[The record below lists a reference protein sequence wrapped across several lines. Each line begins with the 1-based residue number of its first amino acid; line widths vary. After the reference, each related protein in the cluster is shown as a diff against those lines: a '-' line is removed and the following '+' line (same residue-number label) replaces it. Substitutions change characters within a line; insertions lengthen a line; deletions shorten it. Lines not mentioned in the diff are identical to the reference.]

1 MEITMNKQGISA
13 LIMTFSGWCIFVLS
27 DYYKPLPTIVQP
39 SFTETS
45 CENQMI
51 TSDTI
56 EETTEIQI
64 IETTKE
70 DLSYKPVREELNFA
84 YYFPEGED
92 QDNIMRSYAG
102 KAYMELMSQDEMW
115 MSRIYDYA
123 DLAPERFASRM
134 GQPRSKV
141 LGKYNPKDD
150 LHDPSNPDTWIIH
163 SFRNVRL
170 YAVNGDKE
178 KIDVYSNVAEIMSL
192 ANVYTYYKGVEDY
205 DLFLSY
211 AKDLWETS
219 HSYSIRMS
227 DIYYCDGCLN
237 EEDEEERLKRE
248 AEAEMETAAYPSQ
261 PSTVET
267 VENTTETTTDTLLE
281 TSLQYGPNESLEESK
296 RLEADRNG
304 ITTAYEREDS
314 QTNQQISF
322 SSQQIDSQTNQQ
334 TSSQVNPS
342 TVSQTSQSMDLHKGQ
357 QTSSQVD
364 QQMTSQMN
372 PSTDWNKEQ
381 QTSSQVDQQTTSQMS
396 QSANWH
402 KEQPTHLQEDGQ
414 TASHMSQ
421 PADSYIDQSTIS
433 PTDLAATVQADHQQL
448 TLQTNP
454 YGFSKTSQQ
463 VNLPADQSVTSQILQ
478 AEAQTRTSQSV
489 QYETV
494 PSEVQTEKKTNSEP
508 FPSETQ
514 AEKDANFQIP
524 PQETGINPDSQA
536 YERNAETKT
545 EKMEANHQTETEAE
559 SMNPTFNQE
568 NTKADTKTNEEGFNQ
583 IQTNHHQNS
592 SDLESDEDNSLPNEK
607 PTNETQINETQTDGI
622 QSEDISSTLEENSLE
637 TEPEAI
643 KCPGHIDLIVQ
654 MEIRGVKEK
663 NGLFK
668 VDPDGNNKEE
678 FEENGWQGWTAED
691 REAAIRLASQD
702 WNQKYGLSVSLI
714 PARNPLTQFEIEEY
728 MDRIPED
735 VSQIRKDLIR
745 FALSS
750 VGKVPYYWGGKPS
763 APNYSRNSFG
773 AFINPD
779 RKGRILKGLDCS
791 GWISWVYWS
800 VTGKRL
806 PYEST
811 SGLALCGQSI
821 RREQLQPGDIII
833 RTGEDAHVIM
843 FLEWTEDGRI
853 RCIHESSAGVNNV
866 TVAVRDANW
875 PYYRKLVD

>member
-1 MEITMNKQGISA
+1 MNKQGISA
-13 LIMTFSGWCIFVLS
+13 LIMTFSGWCIFALS
-27 DYYKPLPTIVQP
+27 DYYKPLPTIAQP
-39 SFTETS
+39 SLTETS
-45 CENQMI
+45 CENRMI

-64 IETTKE
+64 VETTKE

-92 QDNIMRSYAG
+92 QDNIMKSYAG

-115 MSRIYDYA
+115 MSHIYDYA
-123 DLAPERFASRM
+123 DLAPEQLASRM

-141 LGKYNPKDD
+141 LGQYNPKEDR
-150 LHDPSNPDTWIIH
+150 HDPSNPDTWIIH

-170 YAVNGDKE
+170 HAVNGDKE

-248 AEAEMETAAYPSQ
+248 AEAETETAAYPSQ

-322 SSQQIDSQTNQQ
+322 SSQQISQQIDSQTNQQ

-342 TVSQTSQSMDLHKGQ
+342 TISQTSQSMDLHKGQ

-364 QQMTSQMN
+364 QQ
-372 PSTDWNKEQ
+372 
-381 QTSSQVDQQTTSQMS
+381 TTSQMS
-396 QSANWH
+396 QSA
-402 KEQPTHLQEDGQ
+402 
-414 TASHMSQ
+414 S
-421 PADSYIDQSTIS
+421 SYIDQSTIS
-433 PTDLAATVQADHQQL
+433 PTDSAVTVQENQQL

-463 VNLPADQSVTSQILQ
+463 VTLPADQSVTSQILQ
-478 AEAQTRTSQSV
+478 AETQTRTSQSV

-494 PSEVQTEKKTNSEP
+494 PSEVQTEKKTNSES

-536 YERNAETKT
+536 YERDTETKT
-545 EKMEANHQTETEAE
+545 EKMEASHQTETEAE

-592 SDLESDEDNSLPNEK
+592 SDLELDEDNSLPNEK
-607 PTNETQINETQTDGI
+607 PTNETQINEKQTDGT

-654 MEIRGVKEK
+654 MEIRGIKEK

-668 VDPDGNNKEE
+668 VDPNGNNKEG

>member
-13 LIMTFSGWCIFVLS
+13 LIMTFSGWCIFALS
-27 DYYKPLPTIVQP
+27 DYYKPLPTIAQP
-39 SFTETS
+39 SLTETS
-45 CENQMI
+45 CENRMI

-64 IETTKE
+64 VETTKE

-92 QDNIMRSYAG
+92 QDNIMKSYAG

-115 MSRIYDYA
+115 MSHIYDYA
-123 DLAPERFASRM
+123 DLAPEQLASRM

-141 LGKYNPKDD
+141 LGKYNPKEDR
-150 LHDPSNPDTWIIH
+150 HDPSNPDTWIIH

-170 YAVNGDKE
+170 HVVNGDKE

-248 AEAEMETAAYPSQ
+248 AEAETKTAAYPSQ

-267 VENTTETTTDTLLE
+267 VENTTEATTDTLSE
-281 TSLQYGPNESLEESK
+281 TSLQYGPNESLEESF
-296 RLEADRNG
+296 
-304 ITTAYEREDS
+304 S
-314 QTNQQISF
+314 SQQIN
-322 SSQQIDSQTNQQ
+322 QQIDSQTNQQ
-334 TSSQVNPS
+334 TSSQINPS
-342 TVSQTSQSMDLHKGQ
+342 TVSQTSQSTDLHNGQ
-357 QTSSQVD
+357 QTSLQVD
-364 QQMTSQMN
+364 QQTTSQLN
-372 PSTDWNKEQ
+372 QSTDWNKEQ
-381 QTSSQVDQQTTSQMS
+381 QTHS
-396 QSANWH
+396 
-402 KEQPTHLQEDGQ
+402 QEDGQ

-454 YGFSKTSQQ
+454 YGFSQTSQQ

-524 PQETGINPDSQA
+524 QQETGINPDSQD
-536 YERNAETKT
+536 
-545 EKMEANHQTETEAE
+545 
-559 SMNPTFNQE
+559 QE
-568 NTKADTKTNEEGFNQ
+568 NTKADTKTNEEGFSH
-583 IQTNHHQNS
+583 IPTNHHQNS
-592 SDLESDEDNSLPNEK
+592 SDLESDEDNSLPNAK
-607 PTNETQINETQTDGI
+607 PTNGTQINEKQTDGT
-622 QSEDISSTLEENSLE
+622 QPEDISSTLEENSLE

-654 MEIRGVKEK
+654 MQIRGVKEK

-668 VDPDGNNKEE
+668 VDPNGNNEEE
-678 FEENGWQGWTAED
+678 FEDNGWQGWTAED

-735 VSQIRKDLIR
+735 VSQIRKDLIH

-773 AFINPD
+773 SLINPD

>member
-13 LIMTFSGWCIFVLS
+13 LIMTFSGWCIFALS
-27 DYYKPLPTIVQP
+27 DYYKPLPTIAQP
-39 SFTETS
+39 SLTETS
-45 CENQMI
+45 CENRMI

-64 IETTKE
+64 VETTKE

-92 QDNIMRSYAG
+92 QDNIMKSYAG

-115 MSRIYDYA
+115 MSHIYDYA
-123 DLAPERFASRM
+123 DLAPEQLASRM

-141 LGKYNPKDD
+141 LGKYNPKEDR
-150 LHDPSNPDTWIIH
+150 HDPSNPDTWIIH

-170 YAVNGDKE
+170 HVVNGDKE

-248 AEAEMETAAYPSQ
+248 AEAETKTAAYPSQ

-267 VENTTETTTDTLLE
+267 VENTTEATTDTLSE
-281 TSLQYGPNESLEESK
+281 TSLQYGPNESLEESF
-296 RLEADRNG
+296 
-304 ITTAYEREDS
+304 S
-314 QTNQQISF
+314 SQQIN
-322 SSQQIDSQTNQQ
+322 QQIDSQTNQQ
-334 TSSQVNPS
+334 TSSQINPS
-342 TVSQTSQSMDLHKGQ
+342 TVSQTSQSTDLHNGQ
-357 QTSSQVD
+357 QTSLQVD
-364 QQMTSQMN
+364 QQTTSQLN
-372 PSTDWNKEQ
+372 QSTDWNKEQ
-381 QTSSQVDQQTTSQMS
+381 QTHS
-396 QSANWH
+396 
-402 KEQPTHLQEDGQ
+402 QEDGQ

-454 YGFSKTSQQ
+454 YGFSQTSQQ

-524 PQETGINPDSQA
+524 QQETGINPDSQD
-536 YERNAETKT
+536 
-545 EKMEANHQTETEAE
+545 
-559 SMNPTFNQE
+559 QE
-568 NTKADTKTNEEGFNQ
+568 NTKADTKTNEEGFSH
-583 IQTNHHQNS
+583 IPTNHHQNS
-592 SDLESDEDNSLPNEK
+592 SDLESDEDNSLPNAK
-607 PTNETQINETQTDGI
+607 PTNGTQINEKQTDGT
-622 QSEDISSTLEENSLE
+622 QPEDISSTLEENSLE

-654 MEIRGVKEK
+654 MQIRGVKEK
-663 NGLFK
+663 NGLF
-668 VDPDGNNKEE
+668 GT
-678 FEENGWQGWTAED
+678 F
-691 REAAIRLASQD
+691 
-702 WNQKYGLSVSLI
+702 
-714 PARNPLTQFEIEEY
+714 
-728 MDRIPED
+728 
-735 VSQIRKDLIR
+735 
-745 FALSS
+745 
-750 VGKVPYYWGGKPS
+750 
-763 APNYSRNSFG
+763 
-773 AFINPD
+773 
-779 RKGRILKGLDCS
+779 
-791 GWISWVYWS
+791 
-800 VTGKRL
+800 
-806 PYEST
+806 
-811 SGLALCGQSI
+811 
-821 RREQLQPGDIII
+821 
-833 RTGEDAHVIM
+833 
-843 FLEWTEDGRI
+843 
-853 RCIHESSAGVNNV
+853 
-866 TVAVRDANW
+866 
-875 PYYRKLVD
+875 

>member
-1 MEITMNKQGISA
+1 MNKQGISA
-13 LIMTFSGWCIFVLS
+13 LIMTFSGWCIFALS
-27 DYYKPLPTIVQP
+27 DYYKPLPTIAQP
-39 SFTETS
+39 SLTETS
-45 CENQMI
+45 CENRMI

-64 IETTKE
+64 VETTKE

-92 QDNIMRSYAG
+92 QDNIMKSYAG

-115 MSRIYDYA
+115 MSHIYDYA
-123 DLAPERFASRM
+123 DLAPEQLASRM

-141 LGKYNPKDD
+141 LGKYNPKEDR
-150 LHDPSNPDTWIIH
+150 HDPSNPDTWIIH

-170 YAVNGDKE
+170 HVVNGDKE

-248 AEAEMETAAYPSQ
+248 AEAETKTAAYPSQ

-267 VENTTETTTDTLLE
+267 VENTTEATTDTLSE
-281 TSLQYGPNESLEESK
+281 TSLQYGPNESLEESF
-296 RLEADRNG
+296 
-304 ITTAYEREDS
+304 S
-314 QTNQQISF
+314 SQQIN
-322 SSQQIDSQTNQQ
+322 QQIDSQTNQQ
-334 TSSQVNPS
+334 TSSQINPS
-342 TVSQTSQSMDLHKGQ
+342 TVSQTSQSTDLHNGQ
-357 QTSSQVD
+357 QTSLQVD
-364 QQMTSQMN
+364 QQTTSQLN
-372 PSTDWNKEQ
+372 QSTDWNKEQ
-381 QTSSQVDQQTTSQMS
+381 QTHS
-396 QSANWH
+396 
-402 KEQPTHLQEDGQ
+402 QEDGQ

-454 YGFSKTSQQ
+454 YGFSQTSQQ

-524 PQETGINPDSQA
+524 QQETGINPDSQD
-536 YERNAETKT
+536 
-545 EKMEANHQTETEAE
+545 
-559 SMNPTFNQE
+559 QE
-568 NTKADTKTNEEGFNQ
+568 NTKADTKTNEEGFSH
-583 IQTNHHQNS
+583 IPTNHHQNS
-592 SDLESDEDNSLPNEK
+592 SDLESDEDNSLPNAK
-607 PTNETQINETQTDGI
+607 PTNGTQINEKQTDGT
-622 QSEDISSTLEENSLE
+622 QPEDISSTLEENSLE

-654 MEIRGVKEK
+654 MQIRGVKEK

-668 VDPDGNNKEE
+668 VDPNGNNEEE
-678 FEENGWQGWTAED
+678 FEDNGWQGWTAED

-735 VSQIRKDLIR
+735 VSQIRKDLIH

-773 AFINPD
+773 SLINPD

>member
-1 MEITMNKQGISA
+1 MFWMN
-13 LIMTFSGWCIFVLS
+13 M
-27 DYYKPLPTIVQP
+27 
-39 SFTETS
+39 
-45 CENQMI
+45 
-51 TSDTI
+51 
-56 EETTEIQI
+56 
-64 IETTKE
+64 
-70 DLSYKPVREELNFA
+70 
-84 YYFPEGED
+84 
-92 QDNIMRSYAG
+92 

-123 DLAPERFASRM
+123 DLAPEQFASRM

-322 SSQQIDSQTNQQ
+322 SSQQVSQQIDSQTNQQ

-342 TVSQTSQSMDLHKGQ
+342 TISQTSQSMDLHKGQ

-364 QQMTSQMN
+364 QQ
-372 PSTDWNKEQ
+372 
-381 QTSSQVDQQTTSQMS
+381 TTSQMS
-396 QSANWH
+396 QSA
-402 KEQPTHLQEDGQ
+402 
-414 TASHMSQ
+414 S
-421 PADSYIDQSTIS
+421 SYIDQSTIS
-433 PTDLAATVQADHQQL
+433 PTDSAVTVQANQQL

-463 VNLPADQSVTSQILQ
+463 VTLPADQSVTSQILQ
-478 AEAQTRTSQSV
+478 AETQTRTSQSV

-494 PSEVQTEKKTNSEP
+494 PSEVQTEKKTNSES

-536 YERNAETKT
+536 YERDTETKT
-545 EKMEANHQTETEAE
+545 KKMEANHQTETEAE

-583 IQTNHHQNS
+583 IQTTHHQNS

-607 PTNETQINETQTDGI
+607 PTNETQINEKQTDGT

-668 VDPDGNNKEE
+668 VE
-678 FEENGWQGWTAED
+678 
-691 REAAIRLASQD
+691 
-702 WNQKYGLSVSLI
+702 
-714 PARNPLTQFEIEEY
+714 
-728 MDRIPED
+728 
-735 VSQIRKDLIR
+735 
-745 FALSS
+745 
-750 VGKVPYYWGGKPS
+750 
-763 APNYSRNSFG
+763 
-773 AFINPD
+773 
-779 RKGRILKGLDCS
+779 
-791 GWISWVYWS
+791 
-800 VTGKRL
+800 
-806 PYEST
+806 
-811 SGLALCGQSI
+811 
-821 RREQLQPGDIII
+821 
-833 RTGEDAHVIM
+833 
-843 FLEWTEDGRI
+843 
-853 RCIHESSAGVNNV
+853 
-866 TVAVRDANW
+866 
-875 PYYRKLVD
+875 

>member
-13 LIMTFSGWCIFVLS
+13 LIMTFSGWCIFALS
-27 DYYKPLPTIVQP
+27 DYYKPLPTIAQP
-39 SFTETS
+39 SLTETS
-45 CENQMI
+45 CENRMI

-64 IETTKE
+64 VETTKE

-92 QDNIMRSYAG
+92 QDNIMKSYAG

-115 MSRIYDYA
+115 MSHIYDYA
-123 DLAPERFASRM
+123 DLAPEQLASRM

-141 LGKYNPKDD
+141 LGKYNPKEDR
-150 LHDPSNPDTWIIH
+150 HDPSNPDTWIIH

-170 YAVNGDKE
+170 HVVNGDKE

-248 AEAEMETAAYPSQ
+248 AEAETKTAAYPSQ

-267 VENTTETTTDTLLE
+267 VENTTEATTDTLSE
-281 TSLQYGPNESLEESK
+281 TSLQYGPNESLEESF
-296 RLEADRNG
+296 
-304 ITTAYEREDS
+304 S
-314 QTNQQISF
+314 SQQIN
-322 SSQQIDSQTNQQ
+322 QQIDSQTNQQ
-334 TSSQVNPS
+334 TSSQINPS
-342 TVSQTSQSMDLHKGQ
+342 TVSQTSQSTDLHNGQ
-357 QTSSQVD
+357 QTSLQVD
-364 QQMTSQMN
+364 QQTTSQLN
-372 PSTDWNKEQ
+372 QSTDWNKEQ
-381 QTSSQVDQQTTSQMS
+381 QTHS
-396 QSANWH
+396 
-402 KEQPTHLQEDGQ
+402 QEDGQ

-454 YGFSKTSQQ
+454 YGFSQTSQQ

-524 PQETGINPDSQA
+524 QQETGINPDSQA
-536 YERNAETKT
+536 
-545 EKMEANHQTETEAE
+545 
-559 SMNPTFNQE
+559 QE
-568 NTKADTKTNEEGFNQ
+568 NTKADTKTNEEGFSH
-583 IQTNHHQNS
+583 IPTNHHQNS
-592 SDLESDEDNSLPNEK
+592 SDLESDEDNSLPNAK
-607 PTNETQINETQTDGI
+607 PTNGTQINEKQTDGT
-622 QSEDISSTLEENSLE
+622 QPEDISSTLEENSLE

-654 MEIRGVKEK
+654 MQIRGVKEK

-668 VDPDGNNKEE
+668 VDPNGNNEEE
-678 FEENGWQGWTAED
+678 FEDNGWQGWTAED

-735 VSQIRKDLIR
+735 VSQIRKDLIH

-773 AFINPD
+773 SLINPD

>member
-1 MEITMNKQGISA
+1 MNKQGISA

-92 QDNIMRSYAG
+92 QDNIMKSYAG

-123 DLAPERFASRM
+123 DLAPEQFASRM

-248 AEAEMETAAYPSQ
+248 AEAETAAYPSQ
-261 PSTVET
+261 TPMIET
-267 VENTTETTTDTLLE
+267 VENTTEATADTLSE
-281 TSLQYGPNESLEESK
+281 TSLQYGPNESLEESF
-296 RLEADRNG
+296 
-304 ITTAYEREDS
+304 S
-314 QTNQQISF
+314 NQQIN
-322 SSQQIDSQTNQQ
+322 QQIDSQTNQQ
-334 TSSQVNPS
+334 TSSQINPS
-342 TVSQTSQSMDLHKGQ
+342 TVSQTSQSTDLHNGQ
-357 QTSSQVD
+357 QTSLQVD
-364 QQMTSQMN
+364 QQTTSQLN
-372 PSTDWNKEQ
+372 QSTDWNKEQ
-381 QTSSQVDQQTTSQMS
+381 QTHS
-396 QSANWH
+396 
-402 KEQPTHLQEDGQ
+402 QEDGQ

-454 YGFSKTSQQ
+454 YGFSQTSQQ

-536 YERNAETKT
+536 YERNTETKT

-668 VDPDGNNKEE
+668 VDPNGNNKEE